1 MTLRAKKIMTVIKSI
16 EELREEALEKHKL
29 IKKQKN
35 STVAKFATTQNEKES
50 QEIENTE
57 EKIKQDTG
65 KKQLKAYRIV
75 ISQFSRYR
83 NIQLSQ

>member
-1 MTLRAKKIMTVIKSI
+1 MLKS
-16 EELREEALEKHKL
+16 K
-29 IKKQKN
+29 KN

-65 KKQLKAYRIV
+65 KKQLKAYRK
-75 ISQFSRYR
+75 QQRTKRSRPTD
-83 NIQLSQ
+83 LATT